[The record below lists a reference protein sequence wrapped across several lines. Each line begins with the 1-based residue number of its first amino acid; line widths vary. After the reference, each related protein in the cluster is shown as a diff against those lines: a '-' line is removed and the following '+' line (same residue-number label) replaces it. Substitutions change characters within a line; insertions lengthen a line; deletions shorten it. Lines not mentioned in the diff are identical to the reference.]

1 MSSPF
6 TLTIDWLAFTL
17 PMGSAQDT
25 MTILEGD
32 WTKSEVGF
40 RGYPR
45 SWMTAGLD
53 RGIGKLGTGAPRAP
67 REVHVDLSG
76 GIVASWPIEKVRTIL
91 QWVLSRD
98 GHFTRIDCAFDD
110 RTSSVPLSTISNA
123 VDAGQCVTR
132 ADRIQ
137 RISSGS
143 IHKGTPSGET
153 IYLGSPHSQTLL
165 RIYDKRLERQAKEH
179 EDWQEYGIRWELEMK
194 KDRAQACGQVLSFLE
209 EANWLEH
216 MVGILRSYVDFRD
229 TNREEEDEHRCR
241 APLLDWWLLLT
252 EGFKKARLV
261 VEKNPQ
267 TLAKAKLWVSRSVA
281 PTLAM
286 CVEHPGGQAWL
297 EHVLVAGKSRLKRK
311 HRRLLNTSQQADRDT
326 SQPEPFDS
334 TTVGGNADAP
344 YQGGEGVSSDSPFP
358 S

>member
-1 MSSPF
+1 MSAPF

-17 PMGSAQDT
+17 PIGVPHDT
-25 MTILEGD
+25 MHILGGD

-45 SWMTAGLD
+45 SWMTVGM
-53 RGIGKLGTGAPRAP
+53 GHGVGKIGTGALRAP

-91 QWVLSRD
+91 QWVLNHD
-98 GHFTRIDCAFDD
+98 GHFTRLDCALDD
-110 RTSSVPLSTISNA
+110 RASLVPLFTISDA

-132 ADRIQ
+132 ADRVQ

-179 EDWQEYGIRWELEMK
+179 EDWQEYGIRWELELK
-194 KDRAQACGQVLSFLE
+194 KDRAQKCGQVLSFLE
-209 EANWLEH
+209 EADWLEF
-216 MVGILRSYVDFRD
+216 MVGVLRSYVDFRD
-229 TNREEEDEHRCR
+229 TSREEADEHRCR
-241 APLLDWWLLLT
+241 ALLLDWWLLLT
-252 EGFKKARLV
+252 EGFKKARIV
-261 VEKNPQ
+261 VEKEPQ
-267 TLAKAKLWVSRSVA
+267 TLAQAKLWVSRSVA

-286 CVEHPGGQAWL
+286 CAEHPDGQAWL
-297 EHVLVAGKSRLKRK
+297 AHILMVGKSRWKDR
-311 HRRLLNTSQQADRDT
+311 HRRLLKKPA
-326 SQPEPFDS
+326 S
-334 TTVGGNADAP
+334 TMNRA
-344 YQGGEGVSSDSPFP
+344 
-358 S
+358 

>member
-1 MSSPF
+1 MSAPF

-17 PMGSAQDT
+17 PVGSVQDT
-25 MTILEGD
+25 MHTLGGE

-40 RGYPR
+40 RGYPV
-45 SWMTAGLD
+45 SWITASAH
-53 RGIGKLGTGAPRAP
+53 RGVGKLGTGALRAP
-67 REVHVDLSG
+67 REVHVDLSA
-76 GIVASWPIEKVRTIL
+76 GIVASWPIEKVRTVI

-98 GHFTRIDCAFDD
+98 GHFTRLDCALDD
-110 RTSSVPLSTISNA
+110 RTSRVPLSTIREA

-132 ADRIQ
+132 ADRMQ
-137 RISSGS
+137 RIASGS

-165 RIYDKRLERQAKEH
+165 RIYDKRLELQAKER
-179 EDWQEYGIRWELEMK
+179 EDWQEYGIRWELELK
-194 KDRAQACGQVLSFLE
+194 KDRAQVCGQVLSFLE
-209 EANWLEH
+209 EADWLEF
-216 MVGILRSYVDFRD
+216 MVGVLRSYVDFRD
-229 TNREEEDEHRCR
+229 TSRGEEDEYRCR

-261 VEKNPQ
+261 VEKEPH

-297 EHVLVAGKSRLKRK
+297 EHVLIVGKSRLKEK
-311 HRRLLNTSQQADRDT
+311 HRRLLNASPNANPATSD
-326 SQPEPFDS
+326 
-334 TTVGGNADAP
+334 
-344 YQGGEGVSSDSPFP
+344 GVPR
-358 S
+358 